1 MVSDTSE
8 QVSCACGCGRVIL
21 KLDTRGRPRRF
32 IKGHANRGGISRV
45 EKQRK
50 CSVCNAVTTYV
61 DPRGYEVWY
70 IDKDVG
76 LLCKRCYDKRRYEL
90 NKERILEYNRGYQE
104 AHKEEH
110 RKHNRRRVSF
120 KGRQIHV
127 ESCPRLGQCPECGRR
142 VGVDAIKITNRHHDE
157 YHNDDVLKDT
167 RELCVSCHMKE
178 HIKIR
183 KSVECECYACGSTKT
198 YSDTRDREKWY
209 LNRGTR
215 SFYYVVVVSVG
226 ISTHAGKRKRCE

>member
-1 MVSDTSE
+1 M
-8 QVSCACGCGRVIL
+8 
-21 KLDTRGRPRRF
+21 
-32 IKGHANRGGISRV
+32 SRV

-127 ESCPRLGQCPECGRR
+127 ESCPRLGQCPECGRK
-142 VGVDAIKITNRHHDE
+142 VGVDAIKMTNRHHDE

-178 HIKIR
+178 LR
-183 KSVECECYACGSTKT
+183 GSVDARYACGSTLSEQGSGKGI
-198 YSDTRDREKWY
+198 DRE
-209 LNRGTR
+209 R
-215 SFYYVVVVSVG
+215 SNVEWRRY
-226 ISTHAGKRKRCE
+226 INAGKERCER